1 MEVSACDSILHVIK
15 SFVSKMRNSVY
26 TMVSVTTGTAA
37 ETTDVSQF
45 DPRWQRNPRNAA
57 RDILTI

>member
-26 TMVSVTTGTAA
+26 TMVSVTTC
-37 ETTDVSQF
+37 DVSQF